1 MKTVSAEEKLKEAGI
16 ELLDAEVRKHRIAIR
31 GTYIALVE
39 HSPERGYGKPG
50 TAGLLTEGGLAPL
63 VWVDGAPRFRAKGI
77 DQPATGE
84 QVAELRAFQLDLEKA
99 LT

>member
-1 MKTVSAEEKLKEAGI
+1 MSAEDKLKAAGI
-16 ELLDAEVRKHRIAIR
+16 ELLDVDVRKHRIAMR

-63 VWVDGAPRFRAKGI
+63 VWIDGTPRFRAKGI
-77 DQPATGE
+77 DQPATDE
-84 QVAELRAFQLDLEKA
+84 QVAELRAFQLDLETA